1 MTNYSQGHTAESVA
15 VEYLKAQGYAVVAV
29 NVRTKYY
36 EIDIIAKKK
45 SAIYFVEVKYR
56 ENDQQ
61 GLGLDYITR
70 PKLARMSYA
79 AELWVTENNWPG
91 DYEISALEVSGPEFT
106 VTEFIPEL

>member
-15 VEYLKAQGYAVVAV
+15 VEYLKSLGYSIVAV

-36 EIDIIAKKK
+36 EIDIIAKKGDT
-45 SAIYFVEVKYR
+45 IYFVEVKYR

-61 GLGLDYITR
+61 GRGLDYITKS
-70 PKLARMSYA
+70 KLSRMKFS

-91 DYEISALEVSGPEFT
+91 DYEISALEISGPEFT
-106 VTEFIPEL
+106 ITDFQPEL